1 MGRHKN
7 TDLRQ
12 KQIVE
17 GFAAAISELGY
28 AGASIAII
36 AEKADLT
43 PGLIHYHFN
52 SKEEILKALIKE
64 MSVYLSDRVVL
75 KLETIKN
82 PTPINRMEQVIG
94 AFLDLDSGSNLVFV
108 KCWTVIFAEAA
119 TNKKV
124 RDLVRTGLV
133 EQLDEIKKVAQE
145 IRKVDKKRS
154 VDELA
159 SLILAAIQ
167 GYILI
172 GTVAPDLIP
181 RGSAAKMVSSM
192 LLGLDKGTSSY

>member
-1 MGRHKN
+1 LGRHKN

-12 KQIVE
+12 KQIVA

-28 AGASIAII
+28 AGASIAVI
-36 AEKADLT
+36 ARNADLT
-43 PGLIHYHFN
+43 PGLVHYHFK
-52 SKEEILKALIKE
+52 SKEDILRALIQE
-64 MSVYLSDRVVL
+64 MSAYISDRVTM
-75 KLETIKN
+75 KLESVRK

-124 RDLVRTGLV
+124 RDLVHRGLL
-133 EQLDEIKKVAQE
+133 EQLDEIKRVAQE
-145 IRKVDKKRS
+145 IRNEDKKRS

-159 SLILAAIQ
+159 PLILAAIQ

-172 GTVAPDLIP
+172 GTIAPDLIP
-181 RGSAAKMVSSM
+181 RGSASKMVSSM
-192 LLGLDKGTSSY
+192 VFGLDKIS

>member
-7 TDLRQ
+7 TDLRR
-12 KQIVE
+12 KQIIE
-17 GFAAAISELGY
+17 GFAEAISEVGY
-28 AGASIAII
+28 TGASIAVI
-36 AEKADLT
+36 AQKAKLT
-43 PGLIHYHFN
+43 PGLLHYHFK
-52 SKEEILKALIKE
+52 SKEEILKSLIKE
-64 MSVYLSDRVVL
+64 MSAYISGRIEL
-75 KLETIKN
+75 KLEAINK
-82 PTPINRMEQVIG
+82 PTQVNRMAQVIG
-94 AFLDLDSGSNLVFV
+94 AFLDLDSGSNLIFV

-124 RDLVRTGLV
+124 RDLVHQGLI
-133 EQLDEIKKVAQE
+133 EQLDEIKKIAHE
-145 IRKVDKKRS
+145 IRSEDKKRS

-181 RGSAAKMVSSM
+181 RGSASKMVSSI
-192 LLGLDKGTSSY
+192 LLG

>member
-1 MGRHKN
+1 LGRHKN

-12 KQIVE
+12 KQIVA

-28 AGASIAII
+28 AGASIAVI
-36 AEKADLT
+36 AQNAELT
-43 PGLIHYHFN
+43 PGLLHYHFK
-52 SKEEILKALIKE
+52 SKEDILRALIKE
-64 MSVYLSDRVVL
+64 MSAYISDRVAM
-75 KLETIKN
+75 KLEGLRK
-82 PTPINRMEQVIG
+82 PTPISRIEQVIG

-108 KCWTVIFAEAA
+108 RCWTVIFAEAA
-119 TNKKV
+119 TNIKV
-124 RDLVRTGLV
+124 RGVVHRGLL

-145 IRKVDKKRS
+145 IWNEDKKRS

-181 RGSAAKMVSSM
+181 RGSASKMVSSM
-192 LLGLDKGTSSY
+192 VFSLGKIS

>member
-1 MGRHKN
+1 LGRHKN
-7 TDLRQ
+7 TNLRQ

-17 GFAAAISELGY
+17 GFAKAISELGY

-75 KLETIKN
+75 KRETIKK

-108 KCWTVIFAEAA
+108 NCWTVIFAEAA
-119 TNKKV
+119 TNKTV
-124 RDLVRTGLV
+124 RDLVHTSLV

-145 IRKVDKKRS
+145 IRKGDKKRS

-159 SLILAAIQ
+159 SLILASIQ

-172 GTVAPDLIP
+172 GTVAPGLIP
-181 RGSAAKMVSSM
+181 RGSAAKMVSAM
-192 LLGLDKGTSSY
+192 LLGLDKGS